1 MPPPRPTRALAL
13 LLPFALYL
21 AGVAL
26 LGDFIIDDAG
36 ISFAYARNLSRGYG
50 FVSQPG
56 RAPVEGFSDFL
67 WVLALVPTF
76 WLRLFHPVLTP
87 KLLSAL
93 AVLGGFALL
102 QRALF
107 RRTASLLPGA
117 MACAFLAISPPLVI
131 WTASGLENGLLFLL
145 VAALFAVI
153 AERTPRFPALAGALA
168 ALLAMTRPDGLVF
181 APAVA
186 LIALAEP
193 LAARRGARA
202 AAASLGRAAA
212 AFAAI
217 WGPFFAYRLS
227 VFHLP
232 WPHPYYAKREVLTF
246 ADRLRVFADKPD
258 ALRDKLADFCAG
270 LAGPAGAWILLATF
284 AAIAVLIAVRRLP
297 FALWAAAVI
306 QAAAIAA
313 YALLDADWMGEHR
326 FATAAIAA
334 SWITASLAAHAF
346 AAQAPRRFAAAL
358 AVAFTLGLAH
368 FAPRL
373 VRFAQ
378 SPPTA
383 YADVVR
389 EARRFNAY
397 ADALGVA
404 RGSIL
409 TADLGGALMES
420 RLGVIDAAGL
430 CEPQVVRTLKPDGV
444 TWSYDHPRFH
454 DWVLGE
460 LRPTFVTTR
469 KFWSNVTALSH
480 DPRFARDYVAIN
492 AYDDPYVR
500 AVFGRDVRSGDFVRR
515 DALPDAGALERLRAL
530 HQGPRPEPLAVRL
543 ADALGVPVG
552 ETKVAELRAAAA
564 SAARDHAP
572 HRAASLWSAVLAR
585 APGDGEARLG
595 LAEALDDAGR
605 SDEAREPWAQLL
617 TSGDQEKRR
626 RAAQRLSSEAGSA
639 GAELA
644 VLMESGLAAL
654 HGTDGRGRRPAEAI
668 ALFQRVL
675 AASPRH
681 YGATYQLAVALD
693 AAGLRDDARGMWE
706 RVLPL
711 AEQFRDASTIA
722 AARARLGR

>member
-1 MPPPRPTRALAL
+1 LAL

-36 ISFAYARNLSRGYG
+36 ISFAYARNLARGFG

-107 RRTASLLPGA
+107 RRTASLVPGA
-117 MACAFLAISPPLVI
+117 AACAFLAVSPPILV
-131 WTASGLENGLLFLL
+131 WTASGLENGLLLLL
-145 VAALFAVI
+145 VCALFAVI
-153 AERTPRFPALAGALA
+153 AERSPRWPIFAGALA

-217 WGPFFAYRLS
+217 WGPFLAYRLS

-232 WPHPYYAKREVLTF
+232 WPHPYYAKRELLTF
-246 ADRLRVFADKPD
+246 GDRLRHFAAKPD
-258 ALRDKLADFCAG
+258 ALRDKLADFGAG
-270 LAGPAGAWILLATF
+270 LAGPAGVWILLATF
-284 AAIAVLIAVRRLP
+284 AAVAVLVAVRRLP

-306 QAAAIAA
+306 QAAAVAA
-313 YALLDADWMGEHR
+313 YVLLDADWMGEHR

-334 SWITASLAAHAF
+334 SWITAALAAHAF
-346 AAQAPRRFAAAL
+346 AAQAQRRFAGAL
-358 AVAFTLGLAH
+358 VVAFALGLAH

-373 VRFAQ
+373 VRFAEN
-378 SPPTA
+378 PPTS
-383 YADVVR
+383 YADVAR

-397 ADALGVA
+397 AGALGLA

-430 CEPQVVRTLKPDGV
+430 CEPEVVRTLKPDGV
-444 TWSYDHPRFH
+444 TWAYDHPRFYA
-454 DWVLGE
+454 WVLGE

-500 AVFGRDVRSGDFVRR
+500 AAFGRDVRSGDFVRR

-530 HQGPRPEPLAVRL
+530 HEGPRPEAFVVRL
-543 ADALGVPVG
+543 AEGLGKPAA
-552 ETKVAELRAAAA
+552 ETPLAELRAAAA
-564 SAARDHAP
+564 AAAARHDA
-572 HRAASLWSAVLAR
+572 HRAASLFSVVLGR
-585 APGDGEARLG
+585 APGDRDALLG
-595 LAEALDDAGR
+595 LADALDDAGR
-605 SDEAREPWAQLL
+605 SDEARAPWTSLL
-617 TSGDQEKRR
+617 ASGDPEARG
-626 RAAQRLSSEAGSA
+626 RAVLRLSNSA
-639 GAELA
+639 GGAEAELA
-644 VLMESGLAAL
+644 TLMESGLAAL
-654 HGTDGRGRRPAEAI
+654 YGKDGQGRRPAEAI

-693 AAGLRDDARGMWE
+693 AAGLPDDARALWE

-711 AEQFRDASTIA
+711 AEGFGDAATAA
-722 AARARLGR
+722 AARARLAR